1 MLLSLLLRNKLLYF
15 YEYGLNIFYVRYIFI
30 YIYIY
35 IYIYID
41 ASKWHSVWGQWYSR
55 CVS

>member
-15 YEYGLNIFYVRYIFI
+15 YEYRLNIIYVRYIFI
-30 YIYIY
+30 D
-35 IYIYID
+35 IYID

>member
-15 YEYGLNIFYVRYIFI
+15 YEYGLNIIYVRYI

-35 IYIYID
+35 NIYIYID

>member
-1 MLLSLLLRNKLLYF
+1 MLLSLLLRDKLLYF
-15 YEYGLNIFYVRYIFI
+15 YEYGLNIIYV
-30 YIYIY
+30 

>member
-15 YEYGLNIFYVRYIFI
+15 YEYGLNIIYVRYI
-30 YIYIY
+30 YIYN